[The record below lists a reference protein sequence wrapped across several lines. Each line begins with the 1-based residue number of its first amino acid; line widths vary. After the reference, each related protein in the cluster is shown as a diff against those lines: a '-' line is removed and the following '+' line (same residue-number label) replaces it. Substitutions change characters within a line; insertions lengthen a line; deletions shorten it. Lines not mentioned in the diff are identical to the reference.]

1 MAVAVAALCTILITG
16 TVCIWC
22 RHRHSASLTELFML

>member
-1 MAVAVAALCTILITG
+1 MAVAVAALRTILITG

-22 RHRHSASLTELFML
+22 R